1 MSFPRLAEVV
11 APSIVGSKETTS
23 PPDNLATP
31 ATSATPVPKV
41 AAVAKVAT
49 PDDLA
54 KKAGIRVRLL
64 LPDYADELLA
74 FWRSDL
80 DDLVQL
86 PDEAILALGRD
97 YLQQRDHYG
106 AEFDANTASLPSATA
121 SACRCI
127 DCLWFERI
135 SHPHLGHCLAR
146 EPEPIAGLWDT
157 DRRGCDQFL
166 PLSDERA
173 KPETKSPQ

>member
-23 PPDNLATP
+23 PPANLATP
-31 ATSATPVPKV
+31 ATSATPAPKV

-86 PDEAILALGRD
+86 PDEAILALGHD

-106 AEFDANTASLPSATA
+106 AGLATSAASAPAATA
-121 SACRCI
+121 RPCRCA

-135 SHPHLGHCLAR
+135 RHPHLGHCLAR